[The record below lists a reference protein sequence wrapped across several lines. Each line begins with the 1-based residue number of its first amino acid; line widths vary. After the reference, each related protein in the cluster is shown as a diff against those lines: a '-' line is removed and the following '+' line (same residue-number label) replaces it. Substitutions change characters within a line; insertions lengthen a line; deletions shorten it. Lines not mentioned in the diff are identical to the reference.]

1 MNCMMNTKMGRLGKA
16 FVTFTIFVRFLSWIN
31 SLLTLKIVTLS
42 KAFVKF
48 TTSVSVHFTIV
59 LSHNGFMFRNQNLIK
74 IFISVV
80 FFLLYVGS
88 LIETNDRRPL

>member
-1 MNCMMNTKMGRLGKA
+1 MNTKMGSLGKA

-48 TTSVSVHFTIV
+48 TTSVSAHFTIV
-59 LSHNGFMFRNQNLIK
+59 LSRNQNLIK

>member
-59 LSHNGFMFRNQNLIK
+59 LSRNQNLIK
-74 IFISVV
+74 DFYFCCVLSSLCG
-80 FFLLYVGS
+80 FL
-88 LIETNDRRPL
+88 D

>member
-1 MNCMMNTKMGRLGKA
+1 MNSTMNTKMGWLGKA
-16 FVTFTIFVRFLSWIN
+16 FVTFTTFVRFLSWIN

-59 LSHNGFMFRNQNLIK
+59 LSRNQNLIK